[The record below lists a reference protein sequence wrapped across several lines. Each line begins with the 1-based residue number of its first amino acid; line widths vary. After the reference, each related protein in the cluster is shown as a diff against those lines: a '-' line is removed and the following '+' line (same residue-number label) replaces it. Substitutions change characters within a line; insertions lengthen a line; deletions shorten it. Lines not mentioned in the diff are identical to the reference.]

1 VRGEFRN
8 DVSFLFDQ
16 PLCAKK
22 LWRYNFYSVGDYQF
36 LPSLA
41 IKEACDRLEKIMC
54 AGWTNRWVDLL
65 KLRISLLIALTGVT
79 AAVLTARAL
88 PALPALMLLT
98 LTLVL
103 ASAGAGA
110 LNHVLD
116 VDIDVRMRRTRG
128 RPLPA
133 GEIRPWVVITVGLS
147 LTVLALALATVS
159 INSMVSLHL
168 FLGWFVYVI
177 VYTAWLKRRSV
188 VNIVIGG
195 LAGSFAALAGGASV
209 RPELSFPSL
218 LLAAILFL
226 WTPPHF
232 WALAITHVEDY
243 RLSGVPMLPTVHGI
257 AITTWWMLAHTI
269 LLVMISLIPV
279 AMGASGLYCA
289 AATGLG
295 TYYLWRNI
303 QVVREASRE
312 RAWSAFKASL
322 FYLTTLLAVMIVDL
336 RI

>member
-1 VRGEFRN
+1 MGT
-8 DVSFLFDQ
+8 
-16 PLCAKK
+16 
-22 LWRYNFYSVGDYQF
+22 
-36 LPSLA
+36 
-41 IKEACDRLEKIMC
+41 
-54 AGWTNRWVDLL
+54 GWTVRWIDLL
-65 KLRISLLIALTGVT
+65 KLRIALLIAFTGVT

-88 PALPALMLLT
+88 PALPALTSLVF
-98 LTLVL
+98 TLVL

-116 VDIDVRMRRTRG
+116 LDIDARMRRTKH

-133 GEIRPWVVITVGLS
+133 GEIRPWIVTTVGLA
-147 LTVLALALATVS
+147 LTLSALALATLS
-159 INSMVSLHL
+159 INPMVSLHL

-177 VYTAWLKRRSV
+177 VYTAWLKRRTV

-209 RPELSFPSL
+209 QPELSFPSL
-218 LLAAILFL
+218 LLAAIIFF

-243 RLSGVPMLPTVHGI
+243 RLSGVPMLPSDHGI
-257 AITTWWMLAHTI
+257 TSTAWWMLAHTI
-269 LLVMISLIPV
+269 LLVMISLAPL
-279 AMGASGLYCA
+279 AMGASGRLYCA
-289 AATGLG
+289 AAIGLG
-295 TYYLWRNI
+295 AYYLWRNI

-322 FYLTTLLAVMIVDL
+322 VYLTLLLAVMIVDL

>member
-1 VRGEFRN
+1 MGT
-8 DVSFLFDQ
+8 
-16 PLCAKK
+16 
-22 LWRYNFYSVGDYQF
+22 
-36 LPSLA
+36 
-41 IKEACDRLEKIMC
+41 
-54 AGWTNRWVDLL
+54 GWTNRWIDLL
-65 KLRISLLIALTGVT
+65 KLRIALLIALTGVT

-88 PALPALMLLT
+88 PAPPALTLLT
-98 LTLVL
+98 LTLIL

-116 VDIDVRMRRTRG
+116 IDIDARMRRTRH

-133 GEIRPWVVITVGLS
+133 GQIRPRVVTTIGLT

-159 INSMVSLHL
+159 INPMVSLHL

-188 VNIVIGG
+188 VNIVVGG

-209 RPELSFPSL
+209 QPHLSLPSL
-218 LLAAILFL
+218 LLAAIIFF

-243 RLSGVPMLPTVHGI
+243 RLSGVPMLPTDHGL
-257 AITTWWMLAHTI
+257 ASTAWWMLVHTI
-269 LLVMISLIPV
+269 LLVTISLAPV
-279 AMGASGLYCA
+279 AMGASGRLYCW

-295 TYYLWRNI
+295 AYYLWRNI
-303 QVVREASRE
+303 QVVREASPE

-322 FYLTTLLAVMIVDL
+322 VYLTLLLAVMIVDL

>member
-1 VRGEFRN
+1 MRT
-8 DVSFLFDQ
+8 
-16 PLCAKK
+16 
-22 LWRYNFYSVGDYQF
+22 
-36 LPSLA
+36 
-41 IKEACDRLEKIMC
+41 
-54 AGWTNRWVDLL
+54 GWMNRWLDLL
-65 KLRISLLIALTGVT
+65 KLRIALLIAFTGVT
-79 AAVLTARAL
+79 GAILTGRAL
-88 PALPALMLLT
+88 PTLPGLAFLMLT
-98 LTLVL
+98 LIL

-116 VDIDVRMRRTRG
+116 VDIDARMPRTRR
-128 RPLPA
+128 RPLPS
-133 GEIRPWVVITVGLS
+133 GEIKPSTVVTVGLS
-147 LTVLALALATVS
+147 LTIMALALATVS

-209 RPELSFPSL
+209 QPELSFPSL
-218 LLAAILFL
+218 ILAAIVFL

-232 WALAITHVEDY
+232 WALAIAHVEDY

-257 AITTWWMLAHTI
+257 ASTAWWMLAHTI
-269 LLVMISLIPV
+269 LLVMISLTPV
-279 AMGASGLYCA
+279 AMGASGRLYATA
-289 AATGLG
+289 AVGLG
-295 TYYLWRNI
+295 AYYLWRNI

-322 FYLTTLLAVMIVDL
+322 FYLTTLLAAMIVDL